1 MNAVVLDAS
10 AFVEMVLRTSRG
22 RCVVAAIR
30 EVSWHVPAHFDI
42 EVFSAIS
49 RLHRRGLLDDENARP
64 LVAEL
69 TVIAVERH
77 PVVPLLE
84 SAWHHLEG
92 LSSADA
98 LYAELS
104 RRLSAPLVTGDA
116 GLAQR
121 SPGSILIE

>member
-22 RCVVAAIR
+22 RRVVAAIR

-42 EVFSAIS
+42 EVFSAIG
-49 RLHRRGLLDDENARP
+49 RLHRRGLLDAENARS

-69 TVIAVERH
+69 AVIAVERH
-77 PVVPLLE
+77 PVAPLLE
-84 SAWHHLEG
+84 SAWHYLEG
-92 LSSADA
+92 LSPADA

-104 RRLSAPLVTGDA
+104 RRLSAPLVTCDS